1 MTSTKAFSLD
11 LSNLSKI
18 LETLKPLGGS
28 KKTSIRSTI
37 FTLGSDARVSSLQ
50 LTTPE
55 LFLIELLKDSLNQLF
70 VRIHWKIPR
79 FDIDSGKVIGFNVY
93 RKKTKTFFDEKL
105 SQNQFSKLTRNLGR
119 NGKFSEGKKGIN
131 NVKRGMIDLNIL
143 NSKLAER
150 QGSLDAMGG
159 LGMLEA
165 GRSLFSNREKIDISS
180 QTSNNFVKGFEKI
193 AFVNFSN
200 FLEKQKQKQVF
211 VQEISNISLLYDDKT
226 VGWGE
231 EFEYYVSA
239 VSSNFDETF
248 QSDTVRVLVE
258 NSANISE
265 PNISMKQIDQT
276 KILLNITFKIE
287 DQIDNVIVYR
297 LDEDDDSFKRAKEF
311 LDVSK
316 NSVEFLDEKTRV
328 GKKYIYRVFLENIHG
343 VLSSP
348 KEITIFSFAGLQKSR
363 SNSLKIPV
371 FRAIQQKNAA
381 SLTINPNDA
390 RVLFYQ
396 IRRRDLS
403 IFESKFI
410 VPGRDTNGYGG
421 NGWTTNQL
429 FYDRI
434 NPQPLIF
441 VDDTVLSEH
450 IYQYQIVGIDRFG
463 NQTSSSYQTI
473 EMLKEEKEEKLFLS
487 DEIKEVIEKK
497 LSFPIRFTAVIEN
510 IKLRPIV
517 VKLSWN
523 TENGKGIPDHFVIER
538 KVDNANDVFVLIG
551 KSYFRNE
558 FFDRTVK
565 GGKSY
570 IYRIK
575 SIDILN
581 RETPFIETRINT

>member
-1 MTSTKAFSLD
+1 MSTKAFSL
-11 LSNLSKI
+11 NLSKVSGV
-18 LETLKPLGGS
+18 LKALAES
-28 KKTSIRSTI
+28 KQKEKKPSVRSTV
-37 FTLGSDARVSSLQ
+37 FTFGSDARVSSLQ
-50 LTTPE
+50 LSTPD
-55 LFLIELLKDSLNQLF
+55 LFLVELLKDSLNQLF
-70 VRIHWKIPR
+70 VRINWNIPR

-131 NVKRGMIDLNIL
+131 NVKRGMINLNIL
-143 NSKLAER
+143 NSKLAEK
-150 QGSLDAMGG
+150 QGSLDAVGG
-159 LGMLEA
+159 LGVLES
-165 GRSLFSNREKIDISS
+165 GRSLSLGREKIDISS
-180 QTSNNFVKGFEKI
+180 QIIDNFVKGFEKI

-211 VQEISNISLLYDDKT
+211 VQDVSNISLLYDDKT

-248 QSDTVRVLVE
+248 QSDVVNVLVE
-258 NSANISE
+258 DSTNISE
-265 PNISMKQIDQT
+265 PNIAMKQIDQT
-276 KILLNITFKIE
+276 KILLNIIFKIE
-287 DQIDNVIVYR
+287 DQIDNVIIYR
-297 LDEDDDSFKRAKEF
+297 LDEDDGAFKRVKEF
-311 LDVSK
+311 SDVPK

-348 KEITIFSFAGLQKSR
+348 KEITVFSSTGLQKSR
-363 SNSLKIPV
+363 SNSLKIPA
-371 FRAIQQKNAA
+371 FHALQQKNAA
-381 SLTINPNDA
+381 SLTINPNDV
-390 RVLFYQ
+390 RILFYR
-396 IRRRDLS
+396 IDRRDLS

-410 VPGRDTNGYGG
+410 VPGRDTNGYGD
-421 NGWTTNQL
+421 NGWSTNQL

-434 NPQPLIF
+434 NPQPIIF
-441 VDDTVLSEH
+441 VDDTVLSGH

-473 EMLKEEKEEKLFLS
+473 EMLKEEKEERLFLS
-487 DEIKEVIEKK
+487 DEIKEVTEKELSLPIE
-497 LSFPIRFTAVIEN
+497 FVAVIEN

-517 VKLSWN
+517 IRLSWN
-523 TENGKGIPDHFVIER
+523 TENNKTDPDHFVIER
-538 KVDNANDVFVLIG
+538 KIDNANDVFITIG
-551 KSYFRNE
+551 KSYFKNE

-575 SIDILN
+575 SIDILG
-581 RETPFIETRINT
+581 RETKFVETRIST